1 MQTTVHVL
9 GFLLLVSGCAGI
21 LMLTV
26 QAATSLYKSMD
37 RRLLQPELVS
47 TGSHPSA
54 SQAVHQRLPFVMKP

>member
-9 GFLLLVSGCAGI
+9 GFLLLVSGCAGL

-37 RRLLQPELVS
+37 RRLLQTELLS
-47 TGSHPSA
+47 TGSSPSVH
-54 SQAVHQRLPFVMKP
+54 QAAHQRLPFVIKP